1 GLGLR
6 VGVVLLVVDV
16 LGSGVLFL
24 VDLLLFA
31 GCELAA
37 VCGTIRLHLLVDAV
51 LLVLTALPDLI
62 VTVMRGIGVVLVL
75 IDLVGKLVL
84 LRVDLLLFGLRQL
97 SAVGGAVGAG
107 FAIDRRFFR
116 LQIGSFTRGQLP
128 ALHAL
133 RNAVLLVFLALRN
146 RGLLRRCRARR
157 AGPLRSRTA
166 GTAARPAGGWILCQ
180 RQCAQQ
186 QHCRRH
192 NRPLRELVAHDRISF
207 FCLRPESF
215 GHPVIHKFGE
225 EVV

>member
-37 VCGTIRLHLLVDAV
+37 VCGTIRLHLLVDA
-51 LLVLTALPDLI
+51 L
-62 VTVMRGIGVVLVL
+62 
-75 IDLVGKLVL
+75 
-84 LRVDLLLFGLRQL
+84 LLLFGLRQL

-225 EVV
+225 EVVVVLLVERSAFALEKHWL

>member
-37 VCGTIRLHLLVDAV
+37 VCGTIRLHLLVDAL
-51 LLVLTALPDLI
+51 LLVFQL
-62 VTVMRGIGVVLVL
+62 G
-75 IDLVGKLVL
+75 
-84 LRVDLLLFGLRQL
+84 GL
-97 SAVGGAVGAG
+97 A
-107 FAIDRRFFR
+107 
-116 LQIGSFTRGQLP
+116 RGQLP

-166 GTAARPAGGWILCQ
+166 GTA
-180 RQCAQQ
+180 
-186 QHCRRH
+186 
-192 NRPLRELVAHDRISF
+192 
-207 FCLRPESF
+207 
-215 GHPVIHKFGE
+215 
-225 EVV
+225 